1 MERYSAVVERV
12 AATATVVTLVG
23 GLDSGK
29 STLGRAIA
37 KQALEAGRTVAYL
50 DTDLGQKTIGPPAA
64 VTVRMFGNRDE
75 SASRGTGR
83 VDALYFVGATS
94 PQGQLLPLAVGAA
107 KMLNWAQS
115 RGADMVIVDTSG
127 LVSGVYGQVLKYHKI
142 ELLQPDVVIGLQ
154 RGEELAPLLGII
166 QRFFS
171 CEVLA
176 LPVPAETQTT
186 SADQRARN
194 REAALRNYFSGPVQ
208 RWRIKPSVF
217 MPALPALFEE
227 QPLDRLLVGLSDGKG
242 EYTGLGYL
250 EYSPDDGLLRLIS
263 PVSEAPKAL
272 KLGSVR
278 VEEDFHLRRVDLRS
292 LFGTD

>member
-1 MERYSAVVERV
+1 VERYSAVVERV
-12 AATATVVTLVG
+12 AASAEVVTLIG

-29 STLGRAIA
+29 STLGKTIA
-37 KQALEAGRTVAYL
+37 ATALESGRTVAYL
-50 DTDLGQKTIGPPAA
+50 DADLGQKTIGPPAA
-64 VTVRMFGNRDE
+64 VTVRMFGRRE
-75 SASRGTGR
+75 GATGGPTKA
-83 VDALYFVGATS
+83 DAVYFVGATS
-94 PQGQLLPLAVGAA
+94 PHGHVLPLVVGAGR
-107 KMLNWAQS
+107 LLTWARS

-127 LVSGVYGQVLKYHKI
+127 MVSGIQGQTLKYHKI

-176 LPVPAETQTT
+176 LPVDPEIRTT
-186 SADQRARN
+186 SVEERARH
-194 REAALRNYFSGPVQ
+194 REVALREYFGSNLQ

-217 MPALPALFEE
+217 MPALPALFEPE
-227 QPLDRLLVGLSDGKG
+227 PLDRMLVGLSDGKG
-242 EYTGLGYL
+242 DYTGLGYL
-250 EYSPDDGLLRLIS
+250 EYSSDEEVLRLLS
-263 PVSEAPKAL
+263 PVAEAPKAL

-278 VEEDFHLRRVDLRS
+278 VEENFRLRRVDLRS